1 MTRRLAGRKVFFLFA
16 AKIER
21 SCQNGGLKH
30 GRGRRDAAD
39 MVGNLANMTTTSL
52 HTEPVD
58 RVVSRIG
65 RVRRRRCLYRQTW
78 TEIAL
83 LLVVRMSKTGD
94 SVHLCV
100 RA

>member
-1 MTRRLAGRKVFFLFA
+1 MTRRLADRKVSFPFA

-52 HTEPVD
+52 HTE
-58 RVVSRIG
+58 
-65 RVRRRRCLYRQTW
+65 
-78 TEIAL
+78 
-83 LLVVRMSKTGD
+83 TG
-94 SVHLCV
+94 
-100 RA
+100 